1 MAPRGLQA
9 LAEVPLFAHLSG
21 RDLRRVHAVTE
32 EYTYPEGTVIAREG
46 SSGDAFFV
54 ILEGQADVK
63 RGGRRVATMWPGDF
77 FGEISLLD
85 GGPRTATVSAQ
96 TSIRC
101 LVLLHEE
108 FLRLLASDGAFAA
121 KILRGA
127 ARRLRQMDH
136 PLRG

>member
-1 MAPRGLQA
+1 MAPRGIQA

-21 RDLRRVHAVTE
+21 RDLRQVHAITE
-32 EYTYPEGTVIAREG
+32 EYDYPEGAVIAKEG

-54 ILEGQADVK
+54 VLEGQAAVR
-63 RGGRRVATMWPGDF
+63 RGGRTVATLWPGDF

-96 TSIRC
+96 TAVRC

-127 ARRLRQMDH
+127 AQRLRQMDH

>member
-1 MAPRGLQA
+1 MARRGIQA

-21 RDLRRVHAVTE
+21 RDLRRVHGIAE
-32 EYTYPEGTVIAREG
+32 EYEYPEGAVVAKEG
-46 SSGDAFFV
+46 SAGDAFFV
-54 ILEGQADVK
+54 ILEGQADVQ
-63 RGGRRVATMWPGDF
+63 RGGRRVATLWPGDF

-96 TSIRC
+96 TSLRC

>member
-1 MAPRGLQA
+1 MARGGIQA

-21 RDLRRVHAVTE
+21 RDLRRVHGIAE
-32 EYTYPEGTVIAREG
+32 EYTYPEGAAIAKEG
-46 SSGDAFFV
+46 ASGDAFFI
-54 ILEGQADVK
+54 ILEGQAEVR
-63 RGGRRVATMWPGDF
+63 RGGKPVATMWPGDF

-96 TSIRC
+96 TSLRC

-108 FLRLLASDGAFAA
+108 FLRLRASDGACAA

>member
-1 MAPRGLQA
+1 MAQRGIQA

-21 RDLRRVHAVTE
+21 RDLRKVHAVTE
-32 EYTYPEGTVIAREG
+32 EYEYPEGAVIAKEG
-46 SSGDAFFV
+46 GPGDAFFV
-54 ILEGQADVK
+54 ILEGQAEVR
-63 RGGRRVATMWPGDF
+63 RGGKRVAALWPGDF

-96 TSIRC
+96 TPLRC
-101 LVLLHEE
+101 LILLHDS
-108 FLRLLASDGAFAA
+108 FVRLLASDGTFAV
-121 KILRGA
+121 KVLRGA